1 MTTTNLFISLPPE
14 VLIHILEYL
23 LDKNYHH
30 HTISTTTTITSES
43 NGIEEN
49 SSKKG
54 LIEYCSEAKLR
65 ELIQQINTVMT
76 LHSTFSSIQ
85 ERTQSNVDSH
95 SSSSMMITNYMND
108 LWWRIFQKYCSTL
121 EMQQVT
127 EMNLL
132 KEQMLKKGMKRCVS
146 LFLKVRGTWLKKRK
160 GIDVNRTEE
169 CKVVVL
175 GDGGVGKSG
184 LVIQFIM
191 GQFIEEYDPTIEDS
205 YRKQMEVDG
214 NLAILDILDTAGL
227 EEYYAL
233 TRSYLR
239 FGECF
244 VFVCAVDDLRSAH
257 NLDSHI
263 RSMVHHK
270 DSTDVPCIFAIN
282 KIDLVRENSIEDK
295 SQLVTEDM
303 VYKLI
308 EKHKLKNFAIFET
321 SGKRAINSSAI
332 FEECVRRQRM
342 GDFNSTEFMREIIE
356 HKLLSEK
363 KKCSIM

>member
-132 KEQMLKKGMKRCVS
+132 KEQMLKKGMKRCMS

-214 NLAILDILDTAGL
+214 NLAILDILDTAGKF
-227 EEYYAL
+227 
-233 TRSYLR
+233 SYVWYL
-239 FGECF
+239 F
-244 VFVCAVDDLRSAH
+244 
-257 NLDSHI
+257 I
-263 RSMVHHK
+263 
-270 DSTDVPCIFAIN
+270 
-282 KIDLVRENSIEDK
+282 
-295 SQLVTEDM
+295 
-303 VYKLI
+303 
-308 EKHKLKNFAIFET
+308 
-321 SGKRAINSSAI
+321 
-332 FEECVRRQRM
+332 
-342 GDFNSTEFMREIIE
+342 
-356 HKLLSEK
+356 
-363 KKCSIM
+363 